1 MEDKNCE
8 MLYEYLRSIL
18 YDSKI
23 QTLDI
28 EQLDEPFQKLGKGL
42 VYLQSAVEE
51 MLQYS
56 EDLSHGNL
64 KRDYPNKEN
73 FLCNHLKNLH
83 ANLNHL
89 TWQAKQVATGD
100 YSQHV
105 SYLGDFSDAFN
116 IMTEQLKEREALL
129 EAEKERTQKRLSVK
143 AYHDPDTGIYNR
155 LYYNEYMEKM
165 LRGKKDFTL
174 VYIDLDGLKSVNDR
188 FGHNEGDRYI
198 RAFVSL
204 VGSSF
209 RNTDVFARVGGDEFA
224 IVVSNCLKKEL
235 NEKMEELRKVFA
247 GAYSCVYPAS
257 FSFGIVEI
265 DGKENKKSFEEIKND
280 ADDAM
285 YRYKRKN
292 KEIEGERV

>member
-247 GAYSCVYPAS
+247 GVYSCVYPAS

-292 KEIEGERV
+292 KEIAEK

>member
-42 VYLQSAVEE
+42 VYLQAAVEE

-235 NEKMEELRKVFA
+235 N
-247 GAYSCVYPAS
+247 
-257 FSFGIVEI
+257 
-265 DGKENKKSFEEIKND
+265 
-280 ADDAM
+280 
-285 YRYKRKN
+285 
-292 KEIEGERV
+292 